1 MLRAARADVAL
12 YEEVEHDPKATPEAL
27 AIVAIC
33 AVSLGLG
40 SLGSFPTVGRLGSYL
55 PSLVGSVLSA
65 LVAWAVFSGVVY
77 FIGTRLFQA
86 NATWEEVLRPLGYAY
101 SPLVLGVVGL
111 IPGLGWLVVL
121 AAFLWTLFLAFI
133 GIRAALDLDGSKTIL
148 TIVLSIIPAGI
159 INFLL
164 SAVIG
169 AIF

>member
-1 MLRAARADVAL
+1 
-12 YEEVEHDPKATPEAL
+12 
-27 AIVAIC
+27 
-33 AVSLGLG
+33 
-40 SLGSFPTVGRLGSYL
+40 
-55 PSLVGSVLSA
+55 
-65 LVAWAVFSGVVY
+65 
-77 FIGTRLFQA
+77 
-86 NATWEEVLRPLGYAY
+86 
-101 SPLVLGVVGL
+101 VLGVVGL